1 MNKIYYLLSLLLAL
15 PLSSCNDWLDVNPR
29 SQIKSEVLFET
40 EDGFKQAV
48 NGVYIRLAQTDLFG
62 KNANMYIPETMARMW
77 SVPLQNSNLSM
88 YSIANYDFT
97 ESGAEDINNKTLSAY
112 YNAIAQCNDIL
123 ENLDNTSVKFTNGN
137 DRLIRGELT
146 GLRAFL
152 HLDILRLWGPYP
164 DNATGSTT
172 AIPYVTEMT
181 NAVDKLRSKTWD
193 EVVGLIEKDLNDAES
208 ILAEVDPYTY
218 ADADSLNRTS
228 PSYYVGKG
236 TMPKDEWQMQR
247 RARFSYYAVLG
258 TKARFYHW
266 IGDTEDAVKYAK
278 MVVDD
283 EKFKLCTASTMT
295 WTLVPEH
302 LFGTDN
308 INMLTDIE
316 TDFDSENASFTQAAN
331 AVNTAY
337 ETSAQP
343 GDIRAGRYWKNKTYG
358 NGVTTHVFCK
368 YIGNEQ
374 TDSDYRVPLL
384 RYAEMYLILIE
395 DLPLA
400 EAQTYFETYRL
411 ARGLS
416 ETMANSMFA
425 TESSRLAQLEKE
437 WRKEFWGE
445 GQMFAFYKKHHY
457 TAFTWPSNVSLPENA
472 LIVPMPKG
480 ITNFE

>member
-1 MNKIYYLLSLLLAL
+1 MNKIYYLATLFLAVS
-15 PLSSCNDWLDVNPR
+15 LSSCNDWLDVNPR

-48 NGVYIRLAQTDLFG
+48 NGVYIRLAQTDLYG
-62 KNANMYIPETMARMW
+62 KNANMYIPETMARTW
-77 SVPLQNSNLSM
+77 SVPLQNVNLTM
-88 YSIANYDFT
+88 YSVANYDFT
-97 ESGAEDINNKTLSAY
+97 DSGAESLNNSTLSAY

-123 ENLDNTSVKFTNGN
+123 ENLHNTDVHFTYDNDK
-137 DRLIRGELT
+137 LIRGELT

-152 HLDILRLWGPYP
+152 HLDVLRLWGPYP
-164 DNATGSTT
+164 DNVSGSTT

-193 EVVGLIEKDLNDAES
+193 EVVSLIEKDLNEAET

-218 ADADSLNRTS
+218 ADVDSLNYAS

-247 RARFSYYAVLG
+247 RVRFSYYAVLG

-266 IGDTEDAVKYAK
+266 IGDTENAVKYAK

-283 EKFKLCTASTMT
+283 EKFRLCTASTMT

-308 INMLTDIE
+308 INMVTDIE
-316 TDFDSENASFTQAAN
+316 SSFDAENAPFTQIEAS
-331 AVNTAY
+331 VNNAY
-337 ETSAQP
+337 EITTQP
-343 GDIRAGRYWKNKTYG
+343 GDIRANRYWETHTYSSG
-358 NGVTTHVFCK
+358 ATTYVFCK
-368 YIGNEQ
+368 YIGTDR
-374 TDSDYRVPLL
+374 TDSDFRVPLL
-384 RYAEMYLILIE
+384 RYAEMYLILME
-395 DLPLA
+395 NLPLG

-411 ARGLS
+411 ARGLNES
-416 ETMANSMFA
+416 LTNSMFA
-425 TESSRLAQLEKE
+425 SENERLAQLEKE
-437 WRKEFWGE
+437 WRKEFFGE
-445 GQMFAFYKKHHY
+445 GQMLYFYKKHHY
-457 TAFTWPSNVSLPENA
+457 TSLNWPANVTLPTDAF
-472 LIVPMPKG
+472 IVPMPKG